1 MFNNKS
7 KQQATSTQVANAAKT
22 LLANIRFLDVDHPVK
37 TIVITSSVP
46 NEGKSFVTE
55 QLAEAI
61 ATSGQSVLL
70 IEGDLRR
77 RTLASRMNLHA
88 KYGMYSVVSGN
99 VALQQAVVSTRTKGF
114 YFLDVERGIPNPSDL
129 FASEKFEDFLDIAS
143 ASFDYVLIDTPPIQA
158 FIDAAVLSTKVDATF
173 MVVREGFAK
182 RDQIEDSYK
191 QLLNAGGRIEGVIMN
206 DCKHKSAGY
215 GYYYYYG
222 DEKKQG
228 APAPAFVA
236 DPSKQTLTPK
246 KATASRPSRMANP
259 VAKPQPVAQPVA
271 QQVTQPAAQTQRA
284 AVNPLVNSKS
294 GQKLQDHSRFSR

>member
-1 MFNNKS
+1 MFKNKS
-7 KQQATSTQVANAAKT
+7 KQQASSTQVANAAKT

-88 KYGMYSVVSGN
+88 KYGMYSVVSGS
-99 VALQQAVVSTRTKGF
+99 VALQQAVVPTRTKGF

-206 DCKHKSAGY
+206 DCKRKASSY
-215 GYYYYYG
+215 DYYY
-222 DEKKQG
+222 DNKKAEA

-236 DPSKQTLTPK
+236 GTTKETMAPK
-246 KATASRPSRMANP
+246 TTHTAKPRRMANS
-259 VAKPQPVAQPVA
+259 QAQPTQVA
-271 QQVTQPAAQTQRA
+271 TPQAQPQRA
-284 AVNPLVNSKS
+284 SVNPLVNSKG